1 MDYRPGTPADW
12 RKPSVGV
19 RRLTLEGLMTKTPTA
34 TSPTATTQRPDGW
47 WYPYIFV
54 GGFAVVVTANLI
66 MMYFATSTFT
76 GLETKGAY
84 ERGIGYNQLIA
95 QQEAQD
101 RLGWTVAF
109 KADSVL
115 SGQPGSDQPGA
126 AERPTTLTLTL
137 TDAQGMPLDGMD
149 VEAAVRRPTVAGYDY
164 DLRLLPVG
172 PGAYKAEIAL
182 PMAGQWDV
190 QLFAKRGD
198 DTYRLR
204 ERVFVR

>member
-1 MDYRPGTPADW
+1 
-12 RKPSVGV
+12 
-19 RRLTLEGLMTKTPTA
+19 MTKT
-34 TSPTATTQRPDGW
+34 PTATTQRPDGW

-76 GLETKGAY
+76 GLETKSAY

-101 RLGWTVAF
+101 RLGWTAAF
-109 KADSVL
+109 TADSVL
-115 SGQPGSDQPGA
+115 SDQPGA
-126 AERPTTLTLTL
+126 AERPTTMTLTL